1 MRGGLIQFITNYD
14 HWSKHSCAINSN
26 VTSAVLWLRKDENDD
41 FDDDDDE
48 DDVDDD
54 DDNGDCNV
62 RIPTLPFKGNRIKS
76 HGLIGVGLTSFEI

>member
-41 FDDDDDE
+41 FYDD
-48 DDVDDD
+48 DDD

-62 RIPTLPFKGNRIKS
+62 RIPTPPFKGNRIKS
-76 HGLIGVGLTSFEI
+76 HGLIGVRLTSFEI

>member
-26 VTSAVLWLRKDENDD
+26 VTSAVLWLRKDENDV
-41 FDDDDDE
+41 DDDVDDDE
-48 DDVDDD
+48 DDYD

-76 HGLIGVGLTSFEI
+76 HGLIGVGSTSFEI